1 MSIDVDDLMKEYLRS
16 CAESGSEVYLPS
28 LKRSNPQQKPDE
40 QSHCERGVDQI
51 EQFRIRG

>member
-1 MSIDVDDLMKEYLRS
+1 MSVDVTDLLGEYLRS
-16 CAESGSEVYLPS
+16 CAESGSEPYLPS

-40 QSHCERGVDQI
+40 QSRCERGVDQI